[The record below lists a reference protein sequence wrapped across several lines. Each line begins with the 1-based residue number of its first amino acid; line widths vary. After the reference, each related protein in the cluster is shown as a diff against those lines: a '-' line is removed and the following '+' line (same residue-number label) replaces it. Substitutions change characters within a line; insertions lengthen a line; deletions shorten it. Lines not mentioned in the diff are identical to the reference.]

1 METNLEHLTDDELI
15 LEIVSILDDLEK
27 QIASQLILILILVV
41 YNAISFY
48 YNSINFAWVLT
59 QILGWGTYLYHDRK
73 YFRKRKVFK
82 FYREEMI
89 KREMI

>member
-27 QIASQLILILILVV
+27 QITAQLILILVLVV
-41 YNAISFY
+41 YNVISFY
-48 YNSINFAWVLT
+48 YNSINFAWALT
-59 QILGWGTYLYHDRK
+59 QILGWGMYLYHDRK
-73 YFRKRKVFK
+73 YFRKQKVFK
-82 FYREEMI
+82 IYREEMI